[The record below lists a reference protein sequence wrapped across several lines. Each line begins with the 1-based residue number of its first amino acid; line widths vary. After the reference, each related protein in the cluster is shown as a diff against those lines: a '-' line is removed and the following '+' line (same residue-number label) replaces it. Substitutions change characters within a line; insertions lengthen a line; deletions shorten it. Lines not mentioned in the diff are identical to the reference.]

1 MLGKLFKEEWRNSR
15 NIPFLFVA
23 ILLATSLL
31 AGLTFAFPIWES
43 EWVGLPLSA
52 MMLILLY
59 YFAMIVCTV
68 GIMVYLAVRFY
79 KSMYTDEGYLTHTL
93 PTTARQTLL
102 SKILTMSLWQ
112 LISVVAILA
121 SFIIFG
127 TMVVVF
133 LAPMEELNFA
143 DFWEEL
149 RQLAQNDFLRGWQG
163 FVASVI
169 AMMLI
174 GCFSSTALL
183 TGAISLG
190 QMVRKHRILG
200 AIGAYFAIQ
209 FAIQMITVVCLIPF
223 YVKLF
228 NNPYESMQGV
238 SIFAVYTPIYAVTAV
253 VMLIVGIV
261 MYFINE
267 NLVKKHLE
275 LE

>member
-15 NIPFLFVA
+15 NIPLLFVA
-23 ILLATSLL
+23 ILLGTAVL

-52 MMLILLY
+52 IMLILLY
-59 YFAMIVCTV
+59 YFAMIVCSM

-102 SKILTMSLWQ
+102 SKIMTMSLWQ
-112 LISVVAILA
+112 LISATAIFA

-143 DFWEEL
+143 EFWEEL
-149 RQLAQNDFLRGWQG
+149 SVLLQYDFLRGWQG
-163 FVASVI
+163 FLLSLL
-169 AMMLI
+169 AMLLV

-223 YVKLF
+223 YAKLF
-228 NNPYESMQGV
+228 NDPYESMDGV
-238 SIFAVYTPIYAVTAV
+238 SIFAVYTPIYAVTAA
-253 VMLIVGIV
+253 VMLVVGIT
-261 MYFINE
+261 MYFVNE